1 MKDYEKMYQDAPT
14 KMKMRHHFNRKGEE
28 KYEYD
33 YLEYS
38 YINIIRIV
46 EKFVD
51 RNIGNKFDIVYSKF
65 CNDILPKGIN
75 KNFAKYWFWHLFKY
89 TSYSNGKFFTTVT
102 ERWTPR
108 RVYYVNEDG
117 IIMRENNKIKRNPK
131 LFIDRSHTKYYQ
143 KSDFTRQEWRK
154 LLCEARDK
162 KRKERREYIK
172 TKEAYEVYLLDI
184 IENNRKQRAQA
195 CTNI

>member
-14 KMKMRHHFNRKGEE
+14 KMKMRRHFNRKGEE
-28 KYEYD
+28 KCGYEYWEHCD
-33 YLEYS
+33 
-38 YINIIRIV
+38 NIIRIV

-65 CNDILPKGIN
+65 CNDILPKTVN

-89 TSYSNGKFFTTVT
+89 TSYSNGKYFTTVT
-102 ERWTPR
+102 ASWTPR
-108 RVYYVNEDG
+108 WVYYVNEDG
-117 IIMRENNKIKRNPK
+117 VIVCENNRIKHSPK
-131 LFIDRSHTKYYQ
+131 LFIDRSRTKYYQ

-184 IENNRKQRAQA
+184 IENNRKQRAQT